1 MLNPGQ
7 DTAHPFAWYQLDGRS
22 SFAVVGGLQKNRI
35 SVPVTE
41 EIISQAVHNGN
52 TIVILKSLQDMGMTA
67 YHQISAGV
75 NISFC
80 Q

>member
-22 SFAVVGGLQKNRI
+22 SFVVVGGFQKDRI
-35 SVPVTE
+35 SIPVTE

-52 TIVILKSLQDMGMTA
+52 TIVILNSLQDMRMSA
-67 YHQISAGV
+67 YYQIGTSINVSLG
-75 NISFC
+75 

>member
-22 SFAVVGGLQKNRI
+22 SFVVVGGFQKDRI

-41 EIISQAVHNGN
+41 EIISLAVENGKS
-52 TIVILKSLQDMGMTA
+52 IVLLNSLQEMRMAA
-67 YHQISAGV
+67 YFEFGSSINVSLGQ
-75 NISFC
+75 
-80 Q
+80 